1 MASTL
6 VLSGKPGIWSG
17 QYPGTQPPDDDCTQE
32 VLNLNDIDRY
42 DNMIGSSI
50 KTTYNCLGEY
60 LILQTRPS
68 FSVCASVFLMIFG
81 AIVAA
86 IDDLAFSMTG

>member
-17 QYPGTQPPDDDCTQE
+17 QYPGTQPPNDDCTQE

-42 DNMIGSSI
+42 DNMIRFI
-50 KTTYNCLGEY
+50 Y
-60 LILQTRPS
+60 
-68 FSVCASVFLMIFG
+68 
-81 AIVAA
+81 
-86 IDDLAFSMTG
+86 

>member
-6 VLSGKPGIWSG
+6 VLSGKPGIRSG

-42 DNMIGSSI
+42 YRFLD
-50 KTTYNCLGEY
+50 
-60 LILQTRPS
+60 LI
-68 FSVCASVFLMIFG
+68 VFKNEMLLFR
-81 AIVAA
+81 
-86 IDDLAFSMTG
+86 

>member
-42 DNMIGSSI
+42 DRF
-50 KTTYNCLGEY
+50 LD
-60 LILQTRPS
+60 LI
-68 FSVCASVFLMIFG
+68 VFKNNLLLFR
-81 AIVAA
+81 
-86 IDDLAFSMTG
+86 